1 MGREHEADEVE
12 RASPL
17 LSPRLPGRSGGSL
30 SNALPSFPR
39 NVSVCQLAGGASEE
53 ESIAHKRI
61 QRKLIAALCLAFVF
75 MIIEVVGGIYAHSLA
90 IITDAA
96 HLLSDVSGFAVAV
109 LAAVWAKR
117 RSQEHFSYGYHRV
130 EVLGALASVMT
141 VWLVTGILLFEAVQ
155 RIINP
160 EPVDG
165 KIMFIVAMAGVGCNI
180 LMMVILGHHH
190 GHGGSS
196 CSHGHAHEQ
205 GHSHPHS
212 HGDGSHAHA
221 HGKAAKQGTAVQ
233 AAANGAAAAAAVAL
247 PAAAVDLEAG
257 EGEAAEHAHGG
268 SCCGHAHRHANGA
281 AEPQGHAHE
290 HDHSSHS
297 RHSSDEEE
305 GEHHHAGDA
314 SGRTPILG
322 GAGHKHGSSCEGH
335 DHSGHGHSGHNP
347 SGSSG
352 TLAAGHSHGHGHDH
366 ANLNVRGAVIHV
378 IGDFVQSIGVAIAGA
393 LIWWHQDDPRWHIA
407 DPICTF
413 LFAVL
418 VLWTTRAILRDISDV
433 LMERVPRG
441 LCITN
446 INDKMSRV
454 EGVEEVHDLH
464 VWSLT
469 PGIPLLCA
477 HINLSPEADPTA
489 VLHELNEYCRSIGI
503 GHSTIQLVVNG
514 CACPCAC

>member
-1 MGREHEADEVE
+1 V
-12 RASPL
+12 
-17 LSPRLPGRSGGSL
+17 PGRSGSFSYG
-30 SNALPSFPR
+30 LPTFPR

-61 QRKLIAALCLAFVF
+61 QNKLIAALCLAFVF

-160 EPVDG
+160 EHVDG
-165 KIMFIVAMAGVGCNI
+165 KIMFIVAMAGVACNV
-180 LMMVILGHHH
+180 LMMAILGHHH
-190 GHGGSS
+190 GHGGGS
-196 CSHGHAHEQ
+196 CSHSHGPEH
-205 GHSHPHS
+205 GHSHSRSHS
-212 HGDGSHAHA
+212 HGNGSHSHA
-221 HGKAAKQGTAVQ
+221 HGKAAKRGAAVQ
-233 AAANGAAAAAAVAL
+233 AAAGGAAAAAESL
-247 PAAAVDLEAG
+247 SAAAVDLEAG
-257 EGEAAEHAHGG
+257 GGEAAGHGPSG
-268 SCCGHAHRHANGA
+268 GGCCGHTHGEACSHSHANGA
-281 AEPQGHAHE
+281 AESHSHGQHSHNHE
-290 HDHSSHS
+290 HGSHSSHS
-297 RHSSDEEE
+297 GHSSDEEE
-305 GEHHHAGDA
+305 HEHQHEGEA

-322 GAGHKHGSSCEGH
+322 AAGHKHGSSCG
-335 DHSGHGHSGHNP
+335 
-347 SGSSG
+347 
-352 TLAAGHSHGHGHDH
+352 GHSHGEHGHNHGSSSSSSSSGALAVGHSHAHDH
-366 ANLNVRGAVIHV
+366 ANLNVRGAIIHV

-393 LIWWHQDDPRWHIA
+393 LIWWHQDDPRWYIA

-441 LCITN
+441 LCIKT
-446 INDKMSRV
+446 INDAMSRV
-454 EGVEEVHDLH
+454 AGVEEVHDLH

-477 HINLSPEADPTA
+477 HINLSVEADPTA